1 MFVKFAHMWYDMA
14 EKEVDEKME
23 VNIMEN
29 AFEISKAVSSIIIG
43 EVQKKPDAVLGFA
56 TGASPVETYKR
67 MIEAYEKGEVSFKNI
82 STFNLDE
89 YCGLTREDENSYFYF
104 MKENLF
110 GKTDVDFEKV
120 NFLSGEEAESEKN
133 CREYEEKIAAMGGID
148 IQLLGIGTNGHIGFN
163 EPADSFS
170 DGPFKVKLTQ
180 STINSNSKYFK
191 NKKMPEYALT
201 MGIGDIMRAK
211 KIILIATG
219 ESKANAVFKMI
230 KGEVTP
236 LCPASVL
243 QNHKDVAVYLDKE
256 SAKLL

>member
-1 MFVKFAHMWYDMA
+1 
-14 EKEVDEKME
+14 ME
-23 VNIMEN
+23 VRVMEN
-29 AFEISKAVSSIIIG
+29 TFEISKAVSSIIID
-43 EVQKKPDAVLGFA
+43 EVKRNPKAVLGFA

-67 MIEAYEKGEVSFKNI
+67 LIEAYENGEVSFKSI
-82 STFNLDE
+82 TTFNLDE

-104 MKENLF
+104 MKVNLF
-110 GKTDVDFEKV
+110 GKTDIDFARV
-120 NFLSGEEAESEKN
+120 NFLSGDEAESEKS
-133 CREYEEKIAAMGGID
+133 CREYSEKIAAAGGID

-163 EPADSFS
+163 EPSDSFS

-191 NKKMPEYALT
+191 DKKMPRYALT

-211 KIILIATG
+211 KILLIATG

-236 LCPASVL
+236 SCPASVL
-243 QNHKDVAVYLDKE
+243 QNHSNAVIYLDRE

>member
-1 MFVKFAHMWYDMA
+1 
-14 EKEVDEKME
+14 ME
-23 VNIMEN
+23 VRVMEN
-29 AFEISKAVSSIIIG
+29 TFEISKAVSSIIID
-43 EVQKKPDAVLGFA
+43 EVKRNPEAVLGFA

-67 MIEAYEKGEVSFKNI
+67 MIEAYENGEVSFKSI
-82 STFNLDE
+82 TTFNLDE

-110 GKTDVDFEKV
+110 GKTDIDFARV
-120 NFLSGEEAESEKN
+120 NFLSGDEAESEKS
-133 CREYEEKIAAMGGID
+133 CREYSEKIAAAGGID

-163 EPADSFS
+163 EPSDSFS

-191 NKKMPEYALT
+191 DKKMPCYALT

-211 KIILIATG
+211 KILLIATG

-236 LCPASVL
+236 SCPASVL
-243 QNHKDVAVYLDKE
+243 QNHSNAVIYLDRE